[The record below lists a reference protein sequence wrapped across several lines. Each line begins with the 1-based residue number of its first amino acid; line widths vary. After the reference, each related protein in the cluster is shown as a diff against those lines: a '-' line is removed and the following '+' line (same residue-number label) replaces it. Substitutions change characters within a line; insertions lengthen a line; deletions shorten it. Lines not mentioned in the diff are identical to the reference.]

1 MSWRPLRAPRGRL
14 IPALLIRSPFPPFGK
29 RPSVVPRKTRSRSFP
44 FPRLA
49 ASACAST
56 GPPPPN
62 LSTWIVRRRIR
73 RNLSGFPAP
82 LYSTKG
88 SWPWISSSR
97 WIVRSTPSIRCPPR
111 RGGAPL
117 DEGFS
122 TNLQVGQVGENKTR
136 SGRRIGGC
144 GYRGSERRPRQRIRC
159 ADGGA
164 TSVLAA
170 DVICQIG

>member
-1 MSWRPLRAPRGRL
+1 MAPPARSTWTTHPGTFDPLALSAVWQAPIGRPPENQIPLLPLPSPRCQRLRVH
-14 IPALLIRSPFPPFGK
+14 RS
-29 RPSVVPRKTRSRSFP
+29 
-44 FPRLA
+44 
-49 ASACAST
+49 
-56 GPPPPN
+56 PPPN